1 MRFSIETRLN
11 CDLKTDFLGIGFAM
25 SKKKMT
31 KSQNSQISEESTQ
44 KCNSVYLCA
53 QLYEYAD
60 DDWQIEYYAQNP
72 QTCKMKRFR
81 IRVNK
86 IVKRAKNRKEARL
99 QIGKIIESINVKL
112 YNGWNPFFEGEDARL
127 YAKMYDVTDRYLA
140 EKKKELRPDTMRSYS
155 SFVSM
160 LNNWI
165 GRTDKDLYCSMFG
178 RSVAIRFMDFI
189 YNERNV
195 SSRTYNNYTKMARC
209 FFEWCLEKGYCKEN
223 PFLQIKLKK
232 KEKKERTIIDADT
245 RKKISAHL
253 AGNPFLLVCMLVY
266 HSLIRPKEIRNLK
279 IGDIDLAGHNIK
291 VSGEI
296 AKNHNTRYSAI
307 SPQIESLINDL
318 GIMKKPK
325 SWYIFSDPETLN
337 PGTNKLYDAKFTK
350 EFAKVRKELKLP
362 ANMQLYSFRDTG
374 IFEMLKSNVDDLSV
388 MQHADHSSLDITSI
402 YANHYDPNLNQI
414 INAKTPE
421 F

>member
-1 MRFSIETRLN
+1 
-11 CDLKTDFLGIGFAM
+11 
-25 SKKKMT
+25 MT
-31 KSQNSQISEESTQ
+31 KSKKSDFFEKSPE

-53 QLYEYAD
+53 QLYEYGE

-72 QTCKMKRFR
+72 QSGKMKRFR

-86 IVKRAKNRKEARL
+86 IVKRARTKKEARQ
-99 QIGKIIESINVKL
+99 QISQICETINNKL
-112 YNGWNPFFEGEDARL
+112 YNGWNPFFEGEDSRL
-127 YAKMYDVTDRYLA
+127 FSKMYEVTEIYLA

-165 GRTDKDLYCSMFG
+165 GRTDKDLFCSMFS
-178 RSVAIRFMDFI
+178 RAVAIRFMDYV

-195 SSRTYNNYTKMARC
+195 SSRTFNNYTKMGRC
-209 FFEWCLEKGYCKEN
+209 FFEWCLEKGYAKEN

-232 KEKKERTIIDADT
+232 KEKKERTIIDAAT
-245 RKKISAHL
+245 RKKISSHL
-253 AGNPFLLVCMLVY
+253 EGRPFLLVCMLVY

-279 IGDIDLAGHNIK
+279 IGDIDLANHSIK
-291 VSGEI
+291 VSGDI
-296 AKNHNTRYSAI
+296 AKNHNTRFPAI
-307 SPQIESLINDL
+307 SHQIESLITEL
-318 GIMKKPK
+318 GILKKPK
-325 SWYIFSDPETLN
+325 SWFIFSDPETLA

-362 ANMQLYSFRDTG
+362 SNMQLYSFRDTG

-402 YANHYDPNLNQI
+402 YANHYDPNLCQI
-414 INAKTPE
+414 INEKTPE

>member
-1 MRFSIETRLN
+1 MQ
-11 CDLKTDFLGIGFAM
+11 K
-25 SKKKMT
+25 SKK
-31 KSQNSQISEESTQ
+31 SEFFEKPEK
-44 KCNSVYLCA
+44 KCNCVYLCA
-53 QLYEYAD
+53 KLYEYAE

-72 QTCKMKRFR
+72 QTGLMKRFR

-86 IVKRAKNRKEARL
+86 IVKRARNRKEARQ
-99 QIGKIIESINVKL
+99 QIGRICEQINNKL

-127 YAKMYDVTDRYLA
+127 YMKLCDVTDIYLA

-155 SFVSM
+155 SFVTM
-160 LNNWI
+160 LNNWV
-165 GRTDKDLYCSMFG
+165 GRKEKDLYCSMFIKG
-178 RSVAIRFMDFI
+178 VAVRFMDYI

-195 SSRTYNNYTKMARC
+195 SARTFNNYTKMGRC
-209 FFEWCLEKGYCKEN
+209 FFEWCLEKGYAKEN
-223 PFLQIKLKK
+223 PFLQIKLKR

-253 AGNPFLLVCMLVY
+253 NGNPFLLVCMLVY
-266 HSLIRPKEIRNLK
+266 HSLIRPKEIRNLRV
-279 IGDIDLAGHNIK
+279 GDIDLSNHSIK

-296 AKNHNTRYSAI
+296 AKNHNTRYAAI
-307 SPQIESLINDL
+307 SPQIEEVINDL

-325 SWYIFSDPETLN
+325 SWYIFSDPETLC

-350 EFAKVRKELKLP
+350 EFAKVRKELNLP
-362 ANMQLYSFRDTG
+362 TNMQLYSFRDTG

-402 YANHYDPNLNQI
+402 YANHYDPNLNHI